1 MECVK
6 GMEYIECMEHRCNEI
21 CYRTRDGNIQR
32 IVREMK
38 YTERDKIYRGRV
50 REIREE
56 RERERER
63 ERETYRE
70 RERHGRGGL
79 LGGKGGGCV
88 RWKGSGDM
96 EGMGQVKN

>member
-63 ERETYRE
+63 ERHIEKE
-70 RERHGRGGL
+70 KGME
-79 LGGKGGGCV
+79 GGGC
-88 RWKGSGDM
+88 
-96 EGMGQVKN
+96 